1 MEQLEKRG
9 YINKGAFFLKELGD
23 YSIKVFKS
31 SNETLIRQILFKN
44 SVKET
49 RKITV
54 IRELE
59 VGELFEEALKSF
71 NEMEERQKIEKEEE
85 LLSGLEKEKRQ
96 YIKLIMVD
104 ESPQIVLQPEE
115 IKRGEY

>member
-31 SNETLIRQILFKN
+31 NNSTLIRQILFKN

-49 RKITV
+49 RKITS

-71 NEMEERQKIEKEEE
+71 NEMKDRQRIDQDEER
-85 LLSGLEKEKRQ
+85 LCGLEKEKRA
-96 YIKLIMVD
+96 YIRRVMVD
-104 ESPQIVLQPEE
+104 ESPQVVLEPEE